1 MAQTFTDENINEII
15 ASGKPVVVDFWATWC
30 GPCKALGPIIDK
42 LAEEFE
48 GKVIIGKYNTDDNSD
63 FCTENRVM
71 SLPTI
76 IFYKNGK
83 SAGIRLAGLQKEE
96 VLREKIEELAAL

>member
-71 SLPTI
+71 SLP
-76 IFYKNGK
+76 
-83 SAGIRLAGLQKEE
+83 QKEE
-96 VLREKIEELAAL
+96 ILREKIEELAAL

>member
-71 SLPTI
+71 SLPPI

-83 SAGIRLAGLQKEE
+83 AAGIRLAGLQKEE
-96 VLREKIEELAAL
+96 ILREKIEELAAL